1 MTDVLHTKSFV
12 EKCFVSFFDLPF
24 TIPFV
29 YSLYTDGP
37 VYSNLLTRPLRVGLY
52 SLKFTQYVAKPECS

>member
-1 MTDVLHTKSFV
+1 MTEVLHSKSFV
-12 EKCFVSFFDLPF
+12 ENCFVSFVDLLF

-37 VYSNLLTRPLRVGLY
+37 VYSNLQTRPLRVGLY
-52 SLKFTQYVAKPECS
+52 SLKFTQYVAKPKCS